1 MQSIPKNLAL
11 LFIGSLLGATVAL
24 GISTFQPAGN
34 HSPATSNSSPRTVEA
49 SPAILGEEVTAE
61 IYQRLTPAVVNVTN
75 RRAPTSG
82 GIDSPFPERGVGSGV
97 IVDDQGHI
105 LTNNHVVDR
114 ADKLDVTLVDGTRVP
129 AQLIGR
135 DPGNDLALIQI
146 EVNDRVKPKIAVAP
160 LGDSD
165 RLLPGQAAIAI
176 GIQIE
181 VNDRVKPKIAVAP
194 LGDSDRLL
202 PGQAAIAIGNP
213 FGFQS
218 SMTSGIISSLGRTFA
233 TDSGR
238 PIRHMIQTDAAIN
251 PGNSGGPLINS
262 AGQVVG
268 INTAIESP
276 VRGFVGIGFAV
287 PINVARRVLP
297 DMMAGQ
303 TVSHAWLGVSGIT
316 LDEETAR
323 TAGLNAAAGV
333 YVVHVLPNSPADRA
347 SLRGAIATSGASGAF
362 NGQLPI
368 GGDVVTSVDGRPLSS
383 ADQLTDY
390 VDSKRAGDQVTLTL
404 LRDGNPLE
412 VRVTLGDWP
421 EG

>member
-24 GISTFQPAGN
+24 GVSTFQPAGN

-49 SPAILGEEVTAE
+49 SPAVLGEDVTAE

-176 GIQIE
+176 G
-181 VNDRVKPKIAVAP
+181 
-194 LGDSDRLL
+194 
-202 PGQAAIAIGNP
+202 NP

-218 SMTSGIISSLGRTFA
+218 SMTSGIVSSLGRTFA

>member
-135 DPGNDLALIQI
+135 DPGNDLAL
-146 EVNDRVKPKIAVAP
+146 
-160 LGDSD
+160 
-165 RLLPGQAAIAI
+165 
-176 GIQIE
+176 IQIE

>member
-24 GISTFQPAGN
+24 GVSTFQPAGN

-49 SPAILGEEVTAE
+49 SPAVLGEDVTAE

-176 GIQIE
+176 G
-181 VNDRVKPKIAVAP
+181 
-194 LGDSDRLL
+194 
-202 PGQAAIAIGNP
+202 NP

-218 SMTSGIISSLGRTFA
+218 SMTSGIVSSLGRTFA

-347 SLRGAIATSGASGAF
+347 SLKGAIATSGASGAF
-362 NGQLPI
+362 NGQLPM